1 MSIAG
6 LIVIVIVDMNSH
18 AALVDKGQRVKRK
31 LYADVTICVRFLS
44 NVQNVN
50 NLANFSVSFVR
61 L

>member
-18 AALVDKGQRVKRK
+18 VALVDKGQRVKRK

-50 NLANFSVSFVR
+50 NLANFSASFVR